1 MSSRWRLFNLPGTQI
16 WKEALLA
23 LWAPWLVAFW
33 TCNSPA
39 YGSSCLWF
47 HQMNGM
53 SRRPN
58 MYPICIY
65 HYIPAMLVLDE
76 PKQSMLDY
84 YLDVSIAG
92 TRWYRAVPGPF
103 VALHPRW
110 SGHHADLEMHPD
122 GSGGFD
128 PLRYWGPADH
138 CWPLKFGVL
147 SMIWLGFTL
156 VSSCLLRSSKQERI
170 IGGSLFRVGGWIPP
184 WSYDGQCQKL
194 GFG

>member
-23 LWAPWLVAFW
+23 LWAPWLVAFC
-33 TCNSPA
+33 TCTTLQRMAQVA
-39 YGSSCLWF
+39 YDFIKWMEWVEG
-47 HQMNGM
+47 
-53 SRRPN
+53 
-58 MYPICIY
+58 PICIY
-65 HYIPAMLVLDE
+65 HCIPAMLVWDE
-76 PKQSMLDY
+76 PKQSINSMLDY

-128 PLRYWGPADH
+128 PLRYWGPAVTEMLTPKIR
-138 CWPLKFGVL
+138 WPPND
-147 SMIWLGFTL
+147 L
-156 VSSCLLRSSKQERI
+156 VKIRSC
-170 IGGSLFRVGGWIPP
+170 
-184 WSYDGQCQKL
+184 
-194 GFG
+194 